1 MYIVTI
7 QVKQPSVSWD
17 EINKVEHT
25 FKNWKEVSTF
35 AYRLALQM
43 DKEVLEDKEY
53 LNRTLDYIITGG
65 LNFTAQ
71 EKETA
76 KEEIKQL
83 IKTL

>member
-1 MYIVTI
+1 MKLSIT
-7 QVKQPSVSWD
+7 
-17 EINKVEHT
+17 T
-25 FKNWKEVSTF
+25 FQLICSLWN
-35 AYRLALQM
+35 YPQ
-43 DKEVLEDKEY
+43 EVLEDKDY
-53 LNRTLDYIITGG
+53 LNRALDYIITGD

>member
-1 MYIVTI
+1 MKLSIT
-7 QVKQPSVSWD
+7 
-17 EINKVEHT
+17 T
-25 FKNWKEVSTF
+25 FQLICSLWNYPQK
-35 AYRLALQM
+35 
-43 DKEVLEDKEY
+43 VLEDKDY
-53 LNRTLDYIITGG
+53 LNRALDYIITGD